1 MLDSQP
7 LGLNASSMEPAP
19 FLYHWHIREVAQ
31 DGSTVYEVRDS
42 RGAVVAGN
50 IKCIE
55 HARLFALSPLIFQ
68 NFQLLEKEAVRA
80 LWHMVDANPGT
91 YDVEEVAVDVDGEFE
106 RTSPGTPEH
115 AQWLMEVASLRE
127 AVGEQD
133 FPPVGTPWQVDLFT
147 A

>member
-7 LGLNASSMEPAP
+7 LRLNASSMEHTP
-19 FLYHWHIREVAQ
+19 FLSHWHVREVAQ
-31 DGSTVYEVRDS
+31 DGSSLYEVRDS
-42 RGAVVAGN
+42 RGSVVAAD

-68 NFQLLEKEAVRA
+68 NYELLEEDAVRA
-80 LWHMVDANPGT
+80 LWHMVDVNPGT
-91 YDVEEVAVDVDGEFE
+91 YDVEEVAADVDGNFE

-115 AQWLMEVASLRE
+115 AQWLMDVASLRE

-133 FPPVGTPWQVDLFT
+133 VPPAGTPRQVDLFT